1 MKREH
6 LGMALLALGLGAALS
21 ITGYLFAD
29 APDLLSSST
38 PPLEIEALH
47 PANSLGSDT
56 GAPPSQE
63 AFGGPFCA
71 CMRCESSTYVVDG
84 TSTGSTCQEAAINAE
99 MVARSKIPGSCTV
112 CWQYIIAS
120 DCTTNGQGQL
130 QVTKWIYYK
139 CCTEFATC

>member
-6 LGMALLALGLGAALS
+6 LGKALLILGVGVALS
-21 ITGYLFAD
+21 ITGRLFAD
-29 APDLLSSST
+29 APELLSAST
-38 PPLEIEALH
+38 PPPEIATPH
-47 PANSLGSDT
+47 PANSLAVT
-56 GAPPSQE
+56 GAPPFQE
-63 AFGGPFCA
+63 SFGGPFCA
-71 CMRCESSTYVVDG
+71 CMRCESPTHVVDG

-139 CCTEFATC
+139 CCTEFASC